1 MWILI
6 YLAIFL
12 LPLGLMGLVF
22 LMVGATGVKIFKT
35 GKRTYVDIK
44 PYLDHLVANGK
55 NVQQKG
61 LQFAD
66 RATALAGTFEEL
78 GGRWA
83 FVSQT
88 LARTQKSPVITAAN
102 VAGRVSA
109 GYSARKEAKEA
120 TVTYD
125 LETGEIPGMTPDETS
140 TAEQEN
146 D

>member
-1 MWILI
+1 M
-6 YLAIFL
+6 
-12 LPLGLMGLVF
+12 GLMF